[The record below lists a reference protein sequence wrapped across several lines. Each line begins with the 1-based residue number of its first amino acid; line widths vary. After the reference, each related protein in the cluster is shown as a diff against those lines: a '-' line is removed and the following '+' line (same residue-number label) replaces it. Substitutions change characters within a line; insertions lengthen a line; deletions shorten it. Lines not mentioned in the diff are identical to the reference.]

1 MKKWIQS
8 PHKTA
13 SETINNSQK
22 YTPSLVRPN
31 LYSCIQIR
39 KDQISEL
46 KDYTFYEN
54 NNYELDPTWDIDS
67 ELSCDLFESTLNK
80 KQSEAQPRM
89 QLAMVR
95 KKSPT
100 IS

>member
-31 LYSCIQIR
+31 FNSCIQIR

-80 KQSEAQPRM
+80 K
-89 QLAMVR
+89 
-95 KKSPT
+95 
-100 IS
+100 